1 MSTARLTHRL
11 PRAATAAA
19 AFSALALT
27 LGACAGSAGAGGG
40 GGGGE
45 AGEGFAYDAPQ
56 EDVDAAIADLD
67 PVTITF
73 QPSSASPDS
82 VMAPAGTVFKEIV
95 EERSGGKITVRDGPF
110 AEAKEWVGGYF
121 IVQCR
126 AQEEAVAIARRSAE
140 LHREHAPGMEL
151 VHEVRR
157 ILDEE

>member
-1 MSTARLTHRL
+1 MRYLINVVHDRPVAEADVPSQMYEAMGAFVSEL
-11 PRAATAAA
+11 AADGI
-19 AFSALALT
+19 L
-27 LGACAGSAGAGGG
+27 
-40 GGGGE
+40 
-45 AGEGFAYDAPQ
+45 
-56 EDVDAAIADLD
+56 VDAAGLEPTERGTRVDLRGGE
-67 PVTITF
+67 V
-73 QPSSASPDS
+73 
-82 VMAPAGTVFKEIV
+82 KIV
-95 EERSGGKITVRDGPF
+95 DGPF